1 MILISTRL
9 ARNPSDGK
17 YRGPTSLQTHHPNR
31 PLTYRNKSFPYITR
45 QSESIPGDTAIEP
58 DQLTPR
64 RLTPSTIASTPST
77 SIPSRTSELIDAFVS
92 VVALLVS
99 FRCLWLNPYRTT
111 TVSTALQPSIALFT
125 PAAVSACELSEY
137 TEKLNRPPEDPSPAG
152 DEPLGGRGT
161 GNAGTIVDFTT
172 KGQYDRC
179 SLSRSNC
186 LLEARVD
193 DGKGGTL

>member
-1 MILISTRL
+1 MANT
-9 ARNPSDGK
+9 
-17 YRGPTSLQTHHPNR
+17 GPQHLYKQTHHPNR
-31 PLTYRNKSFPYITR
+31 PLTYRNKSFPYIAR
-45 QSESIPGDTAIEP
+45 QSECIPVDAAIEA

-77 SIPSRTSELIDAFVS
+77 SIPSWTSELIDAFVS
-92 VVALLVS
+92 VVALLVN

-125 PAAVSACELSEY
+125 PAAVSACELNEY
-137 TEKLNRPPEDPSPAG
+137 TEKLKRPAVEASPAG
-152 DEPLGGRGT
+152 DEPADGGGT
-161 GNAGTIVDFTT
+161 GSAGTIVDFTT

-186 LLEARVD
+186 LLEVRVD
-193 DGKGGTL
+193 DEATLAVGKGGTGGELL